1 MIAVLILEF
10 QPTVLHCPAGLLA
23 AVNCWSVRWATA
35 VQDWLTYAKLLALAA
50 IIVTGL
56 VQVDIQ
62 TPLWSVAPSAAG
74 GSGPDRELQLGGNR
88 NGSHQGGAQLLLGP
102 VRLQRL
108 ELHEL
113 CHRGA
118 ARPSELRNSTSISI
132 VLSPPIRLT
141 HRSIDGAQ
149 VGFTSPL
156 SQVAELT
163 ISGCCV
169 KLWRSNDNF

>member
-1 MIAVLILEF
+1 MIAVLILVF
-10 QPTVLHCPAGLLA
+10 QPTVLHCSAGLLA

-56 VQVDIQ
+56 VQVDIE
-62 TPLWSVAPSAAG
+62 TSLCSVAPGAAG
-74 GSGPDRELQLGGNR
+74 GAGPDRELQLGGNR
-88 NGSHQGGAQLLLGP
+88 DGSHQGGAQLLLGP

-118 ARPSELRNSTSISI
+118 ARPGEWRNGTSISI
-132 VLSPPIRLT
+132 VLSPPIPYDT
-141 HRSIDGAQ
+141 
-149 VGFTSPL
+149 PL
-156 SQVAELT
+156 NRWRASRFHNTAESGGPTRHQWVWCEAVA
-163 ISGCCV
+163 
-169 KLWRSNDNF
+169 